1 MYPIMKSF
9 LMDSWMNLEL
19 WASFFRNH
27 ILAVSWKIFFQ
38 TKGNMSLVV
47 ATFYLFSF
55 NTRLTSA
62 DRHFCHFRCFVQS
75 FHRPVVLPPHQAKPG
90 LHLVLHIL
98 LADKDD
104 KHEEAAEQVEAV
116 DDPEEDLDVVGVAA
130 EPVRVVGV
138 EDVVDGGEYPEDSQ
152 DQE

>member
-1 MYPIMKSF
+1 MYVPHHEKFFNGFLDESGIMG
-9 LMDSWMNLEL
+9 L
-19 WASFFRNH
+19 FFPQPHFGRFMEK
-27 ILAVSWKIFFQ
+27 VFFQ
-38 TKGNMSLVV
+38 RKGIMSLVV
-47 ATFYLFSF
+47 TAFYLVSF

-75 FHRPVVLPPHQAKPG
+75 FHRPVVLPPNQTKPG

-130 EPVRVVGV
+130 EPVRVV
-138 EDVVDGGEYPEDSQ
+138 
-152 DQE
+152 

>member
-19 WASFFRNH
+19 WASLIPQPHFCRFMEKVFSNETQHEFGCNH
-27 ILAVSWKIFFQ
+27 FLSCLIH
-38 TKGNMSLVV
+38 M
-47 ATFYLFSF
+47 
-55 NTRLTSA
+55 RLTSA

-75 FHRPVVLPPHQAKPG
+75 FHRPVVLPPNQTKPG

-138 EDVVDGGEYPEDSQ
+138 EDVVDRGEHPEDSQ

>member
-1 MYPIMKSF
+1 
-9 LMDSWMNLEL
+9 MNLEL
-19 WASFFRNH
+19 WASFFPQPHFVRFMEK
-27 ILAVSWKIFFQ
+27 VFFQ
-38 TKGNMSLVV
+38 RKGNMSLVV
-47 ATFYLFSF
+47 TTFYLVSF
-55 NTRLTSA
+55 KTRLTSA
-62 DRHFCHFRCFVQS
+62 DGHFCHFRCFVQS
-75 FHRPVVLPPHQAKPG
+75 FHRPVVLPPNQTKPG
-90 LHLVLHIL
+90 LHLVLDIL

-138 EDVVDGGEYPEDSQ
+138 EDVVDRGEHPEDSQ